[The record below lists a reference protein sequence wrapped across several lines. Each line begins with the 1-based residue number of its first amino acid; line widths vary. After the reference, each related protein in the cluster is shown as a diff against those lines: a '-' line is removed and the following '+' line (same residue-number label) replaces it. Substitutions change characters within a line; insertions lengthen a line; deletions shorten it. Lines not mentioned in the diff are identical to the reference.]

1 MGQPRDRFWEF
12 THSLFQEIRL
22 RCSGRQL
29 VEVDRG
35 RLPAKAA
42 KSKCVRIILGKEAIF
57 PLFFL
62 FSFIFPLLDS
72 LKARWQLSTVV
83 SLVIAFQFCVRLLVK
98 TRQSKHCGFSIYIFD
113 NSKSKS
119 MVRLVRSEKMAL
131 SGLVF
136 ARKIARMIL
145 IQNI

>member
-1 MGQPRDRFWEF
+1 MGQPRVRFWNF
-12 THSLFQEIRL
+12 AHSLFQEVRL

-57 PLFFL
+57 PFFHFHFL
-62 FSFIFPLLDS
+62 IYISLLDS

-83 SLVIAFQFCVRLLVK
+83 SLVIAFQFCVRLLV
-98 TRQSKHCGFSIYIFD
+98 TILGVHYIVIITNPLHSETPGR
-113 NSKSKS
+113 NS
-119 MVRLVRSEKMAL
+119 
-131 SGLVF
+131 
-136 ARKIARMIL
+136 
-145 IQNI
+145 